1 MNTSNTLSD
10 LQPGDWVVMTY
21 GSHDIYAFYVLGVAG
36 DQVLLGKPSW
46 CVSSAKWFS
55 KEEILGPA
63 HRASYWGRGRLR
75 LLRFLLFPL
84 ADLITPYSKPNAP
97 LPWL

>member
-1 MNTSNTLSD
+1 MNTPDTFPY
-10 LQPGDWVVMTY
+10 LQPGDWVIMTY
-21 GSHDIYAFYVLGVAG
+21 GFKKHAFYVLAVAG
-36 DQVLLGKPSW
+36 DQVLLGKPNW

-55 KEEILGPA
+55 QEEILGPA
-63 HRASYWGRGRLR
+63 HRASYWGRGQPR

-84 ADLITPYSKPNAP
+84 VDLISPYSKPNAP